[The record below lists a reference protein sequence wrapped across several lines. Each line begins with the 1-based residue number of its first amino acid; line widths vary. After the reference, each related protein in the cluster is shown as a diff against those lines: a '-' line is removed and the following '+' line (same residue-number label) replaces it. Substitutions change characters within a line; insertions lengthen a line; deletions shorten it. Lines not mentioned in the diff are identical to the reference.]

1 MNRLIYAALFGFIVA
16 AALSPK
22 TEPVKAT
29 EPARYEAPVAAPR
42 TVIAQTEPTP
52 APKKIEK
59 TEKTAQKGETIFFA
73 RCADAYAAGYKNIPR
88 GQPGYAPHL
97 DRDNDGIACERR

>member
-1 MNRLIYAALFGFIVA
+1 MNRLIYAALFGFIAA

-29 EPARYEAPVAAPR
+29 EPARYEAPVAPPR
-42 TVIAQTEPTP
+42 TVIAKTEPMP
-52 APKKIEK
+52 APKKTEK

-73 RCADAYAAGYKNIPR
+73 RCARCLCRRNTNIPR

>member
-1 MNRLIYAALFGFIVA
+1 MVIKPA
-16 AALSPK
+16 AASPFA
-22 TEPVKAT
+22 VAT
-29 EPARYEAPVAAPR
+29 EPHAQAHSRAAENQAASA
-42 TVIAQTEPTP
+42 AQP
-52 APKKIEK
+52 A
-59 TEKTAQKGETIFFA
+59 AQKGETIFA